1 MIRRALI
8 ARRKEK
14 ERDSLRYTREGGD
27 EDELMGEED
36 KYEAIDIEEAEK
48 YKNAPK
54 IIKNVFPSDHLLMMK
69 RMRTPFLQ

>member
-27 EDELMGEED
+27 EDDEED
-36 KYEAIDIEEAEK
+36 KYEARYEAIGIEEAEK
-48 YKNAPK
+48 YKIHPK
-54 IIKNVFPSDHLLMMK
+54 LNIFFLDHLLMMK

>member
-27 EDELMGEED
+27 EDELVD
-36 KYEAIDIEEAEK
+36 VEAIDIEEAEK
-48 YKNAPK
+48 
-54 IIKNVFPSDHLLMMK
+54 
-69 RMRTPFLQ
+69 